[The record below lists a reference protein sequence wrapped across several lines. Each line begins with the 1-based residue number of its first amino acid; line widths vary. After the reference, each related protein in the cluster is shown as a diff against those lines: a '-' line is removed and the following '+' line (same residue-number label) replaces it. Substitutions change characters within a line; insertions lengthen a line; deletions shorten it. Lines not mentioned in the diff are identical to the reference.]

1 MTLLVADLRA
11 FVAAV
16 RKELRTVRRYPTQW
30 IGLIFWPVLLPA
42 SYVLMGQAFSG
53 SDPRSIAAF
62 AERSGTVEVAGFVFV
77 GFAMY
82 MWLSGIL
89 WGPGTAL
96 RTEQMRGSLE
106 AVFLTPTSRL
116 VALFAPPAAALPILV
131 MTFAVMGVAMW
142 LLFGVALPLDGVL
155 RSLAVVAFA
164 LPALYAIGALF
175 AAGVLRFGEIGP
187 IVQLVRGVL
196 VLTCGITFPVVM
208 LPGWAQTVAWM
219 LPPTYIVQDIR
230 AVLLQGLGLGDIAVD
245 LLITAG
251 LTVFLAAFAIFT
263 FRLLERSA
271 RRNGMLGRY

>member
-1 MTLLVADLRA
+1 MTLLAADLRA
-11 FVAAV
+11 FAAAI

-30 IGLIFWPVLLPA
+30 LGLIFWPVLLPA
-42 SYVLMGQAFSG
+42 SYVMMGQAFSG
-53 SDPRSIAAF
+53 SDARSIAAF
-62 AERSGTVEVAGFVFV
+62 AERSGTAEVAGFVFV

-82 MWLSGIL
+82 MWLSTIL

-116 VALFAPPAAALPILV
+116 VALFGPPAAALPTLV
-131 MTFAVMGVAMW
+131 ITFVVMGAAMW
-142 LLFGVALPLDGVL
+142 LIFGVVLPLDGVL
-155 RSLAVVAFA
+155 RSLVVVAFA

-187 IVQLVRGVL
+187 IVQLIRGL
-196 VLTCGITFPVVM
+196 FVLTCGITFPVVM
-208 LPGWAQTVAWM
+208 LPGWAQTLAWV

-230 AVLLQGLGLGDIAVD
+230 AVLLRGLGLGEVSGDIA
-245 LLITAG
+245 ITVA
-251 LTVFLAAFAIFT
+251 LSAILAAFAIVT
-263 FRLLERSA
+263 FRVLERSA

>member
-1 MTLLVADLRA
+1 MTTLAADLRA
-11 FVAAV
+11 FAAAI

-30 IGLIFWPVLLPA
+30 MGLIFWPVLLPA

-53 SDPRSIAAF
+53 SDARSIAAF
-62 AERSGTVEVAGFVFV
+62 AERSGTAEVAGFVFV

-82 MWLSGIL
+82 MWLSTIL

-116 VALFAPPAAALPILV
+116 VALFGPPAAALPTLV
-131 MTFAVMGVAMW
+131 MTFVVMGAAMW
-142 LLFGVALPLDGVL
+142 LIFGVALPLDGVL
-155 RSLAVVAFA
+155 RSLVVVAFA

-187 IVQLVRGVL
+187 IVQLIRGL
-196 VLTCGITFPVVM
+196 FVLTCGITFPVLM
-208 LPGWAQTVAWM
+208 LPGWAQTLAWV

-230 AVLLQGLGLGDIAVD
+230 AVLLRGLGLGDIAADIAITVGLSA
-245 LLITAG
+245 LLA
-251 LTVFLAAFAIFT
+251 VFAIAT
-263 FRLLERSA
+263 FRVLERSA

>member
-1 MTLLVADLRA
+1 MTTLAADLRA
-11 FVAAV
+11 FAAAI
-16 RKELRTVRRYPTQW
+16 RKELRIVRRYPTQW
-30 IGLIFWPVLLPA
+30 MGLIFWPVLLPA

-53 SDPRSIAAF
+53 SDARSIAAF
-62 AERSGTVEVAGFVFV
+62 AERSGTAEVAGFVFV

-175 AAGVLRFGEIGP
+175 AAGVMRFGEIGP

-208 LPGWAQTVAWM
+208 LPGWAQTVAWV

-230 AVLLQGLGLGDIAVD
+230 AVLLQGLGLGDIAAD

-251 LTVFLAAFAIFT
+251 LTVLLAAFAIFT

>member
-1 MTLLVADLRA
+1 VTTLAADLRA
-11 FVAAV
+11 FVAAI
-16 RKELRTVRRYPTQW
+16 RKELRVARRYPTQW
-30 IGLIFWPVLLPA
+30 LGLIFWPVLLPA

-62 AERSGTVEVAGFVFV
+62 AERSGTVEVAGYVFV

-82 MWLSGIL
+82 MWLSTIL

-106 AVFLTPTSRL
+106 AIFLTPTSRM
-116 VALFAPPAAALPILV
+116 VALFGPPAAALPTLV
-131 MTFAVMGVAMW
+131 ITFVVMGAAMW

-155 RSLAVVAFA
+155 RSLVVIAFA
-164 LPALYAIGALF
+164 LPSLYAIGALF

-187 IVQLVRGVL
+187 VVQLVRGVL
-196 VLTCGITFPVVM
+196 VLTCGITFPVLM
-208 LPGWAQTVAWM
+208 LPGWAQAVAAV

-230 AVLLQGLGLGDIAVD
+230 GVLLRGLGIGEIAGD
-245 LLITAG
+245 LLVTAG
-251 LTVFLAAFAIFT
+251 LSALLAGFAVVT

>member
-11 FVAAV
+11 FAAAI
-16 RKELRTVRRYPTQW
+16 RKELRTARRYPTQW
-30 IGLIFWPVLLPA
+30 LGLMFWPVLLPA

-62 AERSGTVEVAGFVFV
+62 AERSGTAQFAGFVFV

-82 MWLSGIL
+82 MWLSTIL

-116 VALFAPPAAALPILV
+116 VALFGPPAAALPTLV
-131 MTFAVMGVAMW
+131 ITFVVMGVAMW
-142 LLFGVALPLDGVL
+142 LIFGVALPLDGVL
-155 RSLAVVAFA
+155 RSLVVVAFA
-164 LPALYAIGALF
+164 LPSLYAIGSLF

-187 IVQLVRGVL
+187 IVQLIRGL
-196 VLTCGITFPVVM
+196 FVLTCGITFPVLM
-208 LPGWAQTVAWM
+208 LPGWAQTIAWV

-230 AVLLQGLGLGDIAVD
+230 AVLLRGLGLGDIALD
-245 LLITAG
+245 LAITVG
-251 LTVFLAAFAIFT
+251 LSALLAAFAIVT
-263 FRLLERSA
+263 FRFLERSA
-271 RRNGMLGRY
+271 RRDGMLGRY

>member
-1 MTLLVADLRA
+1 VTRLAADLRA
-11 FVAAV
+11 FVASV

-30 IGLIFWPVLLPA
+30 LGLIFWPVLLPA

-62 AERSGTVEVAGFVFV
+62 AARSGTAEVAGFVFV

-82 MWLSGIL
+82 MWLSTIL

-116 VALFAPPAAALPILV
+116 VALFGPPAAALPTLV
-131 MTFAVMGVAMW
+131 ITFVVMGVAMW

-155 RSLAVVAFA
+155 RSLVVVAFA
-164 LPALYAIGALF
+164 LPSLYAIGSLF

-187 IVQLVRGVL
+187 IVQLVRGL
-196 VLTCGITFPVVM
+196 FVLTCGITFPVLM
-208 LPGWAQTVAWM
+208 LPGWGQALASV

-230 AVLLQGLGLGDIAVD
+230 AVLLRGLGLGDIALD
-245 LLITAG
+245 LAITTG
-251 LTVFLAAFAIFT
+251 LSAMLAVFAIVT
-263 FRLLERSA
+263 FRYLERSA

>member
-1 MTLLVADLRA
+1 
-11 FVAAV
+11 
-16 RKELRTVRRYPTQW
+16 
-30 IGLIFWPVLLPA
+30 
-42 SYVLMGQAFSG
+42 
-53 SDPRSIAAF
+53 
-62 AERSGTVEVAGFVFV
+62 VFV

-131 MTFAVMGVAMW
+131 MTFVVMGVAMW

-155 RSLAVVAFA
+155 RSLVVVAFA
-164 LPALYAIGALF
+164 LPSLYAIGALF

-196 VLTCGITFPVVM
+196 VLACGITFPVLM
-208 LPGWAQTVAWM
+208 LPGWAQAVAWV
-219 LPPTYIVQDIR
+219 LPPTYVVQDIR
-230 AVLLQGLGLGDIAVD
+230 GVLLRGLGLGDIAVD

-251 LTVFLAAFAIFT
+251 LTALLAGFAIFT
-263 FRLLERSA
+263 FGVLERSA

>member
-1 MTLLVADLRA
+1 MTTFAADLRA
-11 FVAAV
+11 FAAAI

-30 IGLIFWPVLLPA
+30 MGLIFWPVLLPA

-53 SDPRSIAAF
+53 SDARSIAAF
-62 AERSGTVEVAGFVFV
+62 AERSGTAEVAGFVFV

-82 MWLSGIL
+82 MWLSTIL

-116 VALFAPPAAALPILV
+116 VALFGPPAAALPTLV
-131 MTFAVMGVAMW
+131 ITFVVMGAAMW
-142 LLFGVALPLDGVL
+142 LIFGVALPLDGVL
-155 RSLAVVAFA
+155 RSLVVVAFA

-187 IVQLVRGVL
+187 IVQLIRGL
-196 VLTCGITFPVVM
+196 FVLTCGITFPVLM
-208 LPGWAQTVAWM
+208 LPGWAQTLAWV

-230 AVLLQGLGLGDIAVD
+230 AVLLRGLGLGDIAGD
-245 LLITAG
+245 IAITVG
-251 LTVFLAAFAIFT
+251 LSALLAAFAIAT
-263 FRLLERSA
+263 FRVLERSA